1 MLRKIRQI
9 IARGGGG
16 KLFDI
21 ATQRF
26 GSIDRRA
33 LEVELDISACA
44 KEQGKANLPPPEQRD
59 KDALAR
65 KIDTHLTQMVREG
78 RDELSSY
85 MAALQRADTVKTWDG
100 YIADRN
106 TKFRA
111 ALTRL
116 FETAK
121 NGVNALYLQRGKV
134 VGSERDYQQFR
145 KKHGIERDCHHTDD
159 RPRMLLWIGV
169 LVISESLFNAFV
181 LVDAHPGGPRGALVD
196 TMGISIANVAIL
208 AWGMGYAL
216 RRYSPDN
223 KLVDRLVGGTI
234 ALFIVLMLAIP
245 FNLFIAHYRDAL
257 IVLKESYRA
266 VGDTGISGD
275 YLNTY
280 KETFNKTWG
289 SAFSLDGWYKFSGA
303 TSALLFPIGIGMF
316 SWAAAKWRYMEDPIS
331 GYSRLDRARAQ
342 HAQAY
347 EDFASDQQKVLRQ
360 IATQST
366 NQINGMHKMAVAALR
381 NGEEHEATLRH
392 LPEKYI
398 AWVNEVTA
406 HGEALYEQY
415 REINMRYRESKRPAA
430 FEIPFQLPKDL
441 AEPPALPAQNEP
453 VSDKHMTAQHDRVEK
468 QNMLIDEGH
477 NKYLEIYK
485 TIGELAPRD
494 LADGIGMPFDD
505 EVKKVNA
512 ALQDKAETI

>member
-1 MLRKIRQI
+1 
-9 IARGGGG
+9 
-16 KLFDI
+16 
-21 ATQRF
+21 
-26 GSIDRRA
+26 
-33 LEVELDISACA
+33 VELDISACA
-44 KEQGKANLPPPEQRD
+44 KEQGKANLPPPEQRG

-78 RDELSSY
+78 RDELNSY
-85 MAALQRADTVKTWDG
+85 MAALQRSDTEKTWDG

-106 TKFRA
+106 TEFRD

-121 NGVNALYLQRGKV
+121 NGVNTLYLQQGKV

-145 KKHGIERDCHHTDD
+145 RKHGIGRDPHYTVD
-159 RPRMLLWIGV
+159 RLRALLWIGV
-169 LVISESLFNAFV
+169 LVVSESLFNAFV
-181 LVDAHPGGPRGALVD
+181 LVDAHPEGPRGALVD
-196 TMGISIANVAIL
+196 TIGISIANVVVL

-223 KLVDRLVGGTI
+223 KLVERLVGGAI

-257 IVLKESYRA
+257 IALKESYIA
-266 VGDTGISGD
+266 AGDTGTPGD
-275 YLNTY
+275 YLITY
-280 KETFNKTWG
+280 KRTFSETLE

-316 SWAAAKWRYMEDPIS
+316 SWAAAKWRYMEDPIP

-342 HAQAY
+342 HAQGY
-347 EDFASDQQKVLRQ
+347 EDIASDQQKVLRQ
-360 IATQST
+360 TATQST
-366 NQINGMHKMAVAALR
+366 TKINGMHKMAVAALR
-381 NGEEHEATLRH
+381 NGEGHKATLRH

-398 AWVNEVTA
+398 AFVNEVTA
-406 HGEALYEQY
+406 HGEELYEQY
-415 REINMRYRESKRPAA
+415 REINMRYRESERPAA
-430 FEIPFQLPKDL
+430 FEILFQLPKDL
-441 AEPPALPAQNEP
+441 IEPPALPTQNEP
-453 VSDKHMTAQHDRVEK
+453 VSDKQVTVQRDRFEK
-468 QNMLIDEGH
+468 QNTLIDEGH
-477 NKYLEIYK
+477 NEYLKIYK

-505 EVKKVNA
+505 RVTQVND
-512 ALQDKAETI
+512 ALQDKANTI